1 MLPRRRPGPR
11 GERAVSLLEVRNL
24 TVRFPIRGR
33 GLFAR
38 PRGAIHAVEDVSFS
52 LERGGALGLVGES
65 GSGKSTTARAI
76 VGLVRPTSGS
86 VKLDGTELTTLS
98 ERERRPWRRRVQMV
112 FQDPTGSLDPRLTV
126 GAIVAEPLAIQGVG
140 TRKDRRARAA
150 ALLESVGLDATA
162 LERYP
167 HEFSGGQRQRIGI
180 ARALALEPEL
190 LVLDEPVSALDVSVQ
205 ASVVNLLA
213 ELRARLGL
221 SYLFIAHDLAV
232 VRHVCERVA
241 VMYLGRIVEEGP
253 REELFARPRHPYT
266 QALLSAVPVPDPHAE
281 VSRSRIVLAGDPP
294 SPAKPPS
301 GCAFHPRCS
310 QRHLVSADRCQV
322 EVPSLRTTPGSPS
335 LSACFL
341 ESGRP
346 SRPS

>member
-1 MLPRRRPGPR
+1 MTLLDVR
-11 GERAVSLLEVRNL
+11 GL

-33 GLFAR
+33 GLFAHS
-38 PRGAIHAVEDVSFS
+38 PGAIHAVEDVSLT

-65 GSGKSTTARAI
+65 GSGKSTIARAI
-76 VGLVRPTSGS
+76 VGLQRPTSGS
-86 VKLDGTELTTLS
+86 VKFDGTELTTLTD
-98 ERERRPWRRRVQMV
+98 RERRPFRRRVQMV
-112 FQDPTGSLDPRLTV
+112 FQDPTGSLDPRMTV

-140 TRKDRRARAA
+140 TRRDRRARAA
-150 ALLESVGLDATA
+150 SLLESVGLAA
-162 LERYP
+162 SLAERYP

-221 SYLFIAHDLAV
+221 AYLFIAHDLAV

-253 REELFARPRHPYT
+253 RESLFAEPRHPYT
-266 QALLSAVPVPDPHAE
+266 QALLSAVPVPDPIAE
-281 VSRSRIVLAGDPP
+281 RARSRIVLAGDPP
-294 SPAKPPS
+294 SPANPPS
-301 GCAFHPRCS
+301 GCAFHPRCP
-310 QRHLVSADRCQV
+310 RRAEVPEDRCRR
-322 EVPSLRTTPGSPS
+322 ELPILRSRPDSAAN
-335 LSACFL
+335 SACFL
-341 ESGRP
+341 PVERAAAAHAST
-346 SRPS
+346 SS

>member
-1 MLPRRRPGPR
+1 M
-11 GERAVSLLEVRNL
+11 SLLEVQNL

-38 PRGAIHAVEDVSFS
+38 SRGAIHAVEDVSFA
-52 LERGGALGLVGES
+52 LERGQALGLVGES

-76 VGLVRPTSGS
+76 VGLVRPTAGS
-86 VKLDGTELTTLS
+86 VKLDGVELTTLS
-98 ERERRPWRRRVQMV
+98 ARELRPFRRRIQLV

-126 GAIVAEPLAIQGVG
+126 GSIVAEPLAIQGVG
-140 TRKDRRARAA
+140 TRRDRRARAA
-150 ALLESVGLDATA
+150 QLLESVGLDAAA

-180 ARALALEPEL
+180 ARALALEPDL

-205 ASVVNLLA
+205 ASVVNLLQG
-213 ELRARLGL
+213 LRARLGL

-253 REELFARPRHPYT
+253 REELFARPLHPYT
-266 QALLSAVPVPDPHAE
+266 QALLSAVPVPDPRVE
-281 VSRSRIVLAGDPP
+281 RGRSRIVLAGDPP

-301 GCAFHPRCS
+301 GCAFHPRCP
-310 QRHLVSADRCQV
+310 RRE
-322 EVPSLRTTPGSPS
+322 EVPDRQCETAVPLLVRAPAHSSAV
-335 LSACFL
+335 ACFL
-341 ESGRP
+341 GPSLTAGRADARRERGP
-346 SRPS
+346 

>member
-1 MLPRRRPGPR
+1 M
-11 GERAVSLLEVRNL
+11 SLLEVRHL

-33 GLFAR
+33 GLFTR
-38 PRGAIHAVEDVSFS
+38 PRGAIHAVEDVSFD
-52 LERGGALGLVGES
+52 LERGAALGLVGES

-76 VGLVRPTSGS
+76 VGLTRPTSGS
-86 VKLDGTELTTLS
+86 VKLGGIELTTLS
-98 ERERRPWRRRVQMV
+98 ERERGPFRRRIQMV

-140 TRKDRRARAA
+140 TRRDRRARAA
-150 ALLESVGLDATA
+150 SLLESVGLDASA

-213 ELRARLGL
+213 ELRGRLGL

-266 QALLSAVPVPDPHAE
+266 QALLSAVPVPDPRAE
-281 VSRSRIVLAGDPP
+281 LSRSRIVLAGDPP
-294 SPAKPPS
+294 SPAKPPT
-301 GCAFHPRCS
+301 GCAFHPRCPV
-310 QRHLVSADRCQV
+310 REFVPGDRCRA
-322 EVPSLRTTPGSPS
+322 EVPRLDPLAGRSTA
-335 LSACFL
+335 ACFL
-341 ESGRP
+341 EHGGPGRGV
-346 SRPS
+346 